1 MLSYERLPVSDT
13 LGSLVDKL
21 SVCNLKLW
29 HVQDQVHAAAKS
41 GVGLPPA
48 TVEKLDRLNLQRNRL
63 MAEIDMVLSK
73 AVETGTAQVNHQD
86 KVYD

>member
-1 MLSYERLPVSDT
+1 MADT

-21 SVCNLKLW
+21 SVTNLKLW
-29 HVQDQVHAAAKS
+29 FVQDQVHQAARDKES
-41 GVGLPPA
+41 LP
-48 TVEKLDRLNLQRNRL
+48 VEVVQKLDRLNTQRNQL

-86 KVYD
+86 KVY

>member
-1 MLSYERLPVSDT
+1 MADT

-21 SVCNLKLW
+21 TVTNLKLW
-29 HVQDQVHAAAKS
+29 HVQDRVHQAARDNE
-41 GVGLPPA
+41 GLDLE
-48 TVEKLDRLNLQRNRL
+48 TVKKLDRLNMQRNQL